1 MNNTIHDLIHEAA
14 AGSAEGRLHFGQ
26 VVGLLVVA
34 GVDSYVVDYRSR
46 RTVYYPRE
54 AAPLDL
60 PLETPDIRIPDVFDT
75 ALLRSAIS
83 GAQRGTVMHPQFKRL
98 TMAAG
103 CVGYTVWITGRHVTY
118 YGRRGETHVER
129 FPD

>member
-1 MNNTIHDLIHEAA
+1 MARLTYELIREAA

-26 VVGLLVVA
+26 VVGLMVVA

-46 RTVYYPRE
+46 RATYYPRE
-54 AAPLDL
+54 GAPLDL
-60 PLETPDIRIPDVFDT
+60 ALDVPDIPIGEDFDAD
-75 ALLRSAIS
+75 ALRAAIA
-83 GAQRGTVMHPQFKRL
+83 GAQRGRVMHPQFKRL
-98 TMAAG
+98 SMLAG

-118 YGRRGETHVER
+118 YGRRGETHVEQ

>member
-1 MNNTIHDLIHEAA
+1 MNAAIHGLIREAA

-26 VVGLLVVA
+26 VVGLMVVA
-34 GVDSYVVDYRSR
+34 GVDSYAVDYRSR
-46 RTVYYPRE
+46 RTTYYPRD

-60 PLETPDIRIPDVFDT
+60 PLDTPEMSIPEAFDI
-75 ALLRSAIS
+75 AALRSAIAGS
-83 GAQRGTVMHPQFKRL
+83 QRGNVMYPQFKRL

-103 CVGYTVWITGRHVTY
+103 CVGYTVWITGRQVTY
-118 YGRRGETHVER
+118 YGRHGETHVER